1 MIFQYILEIDN
12 SNYHL
17 ANILALGICD
27 GKNLFYVKKE
37 HNANLWKVVNKSVVE
52 AADRCKNESGCKED
66 TVTVGYLIER
76 GYLDTVVNPI
86 TKEIISNDSYVDY
99 RSNEFIIVN

>member
-1 MIFQYILEIDN
+1 MIFWKEKKNIVKMMGLMQSIL
-12 SNYHL
+12 
-17 ANILALGICD
+17 
-27 GKNLFYVKKE
+27 
-37 HNANLWKVVNKSVVE
+37 
-52 AADRCKNESGCKED
+52 RKED

-99 RSNEFIIVN
+99 RANEFIIVN

>member
-1 MIFQYILEIDN
+1 MNTKNINLILILIIISLVIFPT
-12 SNYHL
+12 
-17 ANILALGICD
+17 
-27 GKNLFYVKKE
+27 LFYVKKE
-37 HNANLWKVVNKSVVE
+37 HNANLWKVVNKRVVE
-52 AADRCKNESGCKED
+52 AADRFKNGSGCKEN

-99 RSNEFIIVN
+99 SSNEFIIVN

>member
-1 MIFQYILEIDN
+1 MNTKNINLILILIIISLVIFPT
-12 SNYHL
+12 
-17 ANILALGICD
+17 
-27 GKNLFYVKKE
+27 LFYVKKE
-37 HNANLWKVVNKSVVE
+37 HNANLWNVVYKSVVE

-99 RSNEFIIVN
+99 SSNEFIIVN